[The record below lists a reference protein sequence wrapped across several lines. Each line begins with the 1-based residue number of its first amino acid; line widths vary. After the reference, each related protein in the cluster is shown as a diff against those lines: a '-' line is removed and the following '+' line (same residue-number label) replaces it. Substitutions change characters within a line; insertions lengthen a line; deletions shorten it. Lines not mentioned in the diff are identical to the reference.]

1 MNRKTKRR
9 RTSAI
14 KTTATNPTEAAHERV
29 RFLMNNGKLND
40 MDEIMSLTSQFGL
53 LPENVPE
60 GTKYLK
66 GEHGRLYPYSGSFN
80 FTAADTPDGVLH
92 IHGSHTPGAEHD
104 CDLMGC
110 KLPRSAKMSDR
121 PKGAL

>member
-29 RFLMNNGKLND
+29 RFLTNNGKLDD
-40 MDEIMSLTSQFGL
+40 MDEIMSLTREFGF
-53 LPENVPE
+53 LPEDVTPE
-60 GTKYLK
+60 VKYLK
-66 GEHGRLYPYSGSFN
+66 GEDGRLYPYSGSFN
-80 FTAADTPDGVLH
+80 FTPPDGIFH

-110 KLPRSAKMSDR
+110 KLPRSGKSNDR